1 MYGAT
6 KFTSD
11 KLFIAANNITGK
23 NKTKFSVVRYGNVA
37 SSRGSVI
44 PFFLQKKSEGV
55 LPITDDR
62 MTRFMISLE
71 EGVKLVWHAFED
83 MLGGEIYVKKIPSM
97 TITDIAK
104 AVAPEAEQKIIGI
117 RPGEKLHEQMIGV
130 EDAPH
135 TFEYDEHFK
144 ILPAI
149 HNWSKDPKRIKDG
162 KAVPENFLYSS
173 DNNEEWMSAEELALW
188 IEEHKDKIGL
198 I

>member
-1 MYGAT
+1 MG
-6 KFTSD
+6 
-11 KLFIAANNITGK
+11 
-23 NKTKFSVVRYGNVA
+23 
-37 SSRGSVI
+37 SRGSVI
-44 PFFLQKKSEGV
+44 PFFLQKKKEGI
-55 LPITDDR
+55 LPITDER

-97 TITDIAK
+97 KITDIAK

-135 TFEYDEHFK
+135 TFEYGEYFK

-149 HNWSKDPKRIKDG
+149 HNWSKDPKRIKNG
-162 KAVPENFLYSS
+162 KRVLENFLYSS
-173 DNNEEWMSAEELALW
+173 DNNKVWMSAEKLAEW
-188 IEEHKDKIGL
+188 IEENKDKIGV